1 MFPLTKS
8 IGEFIAGMRF
18 EAVPGDVLPMIR
30 NGFADYA
37 GAVILGRDTPIAR
50 LMKSVSSLSPQ
61 GGEARVC
68 FSHEGAAAGEAALIN
83 GAAGHALDSLQ
94 ARHVALIRYAG
105 QSGTVEVAFTPP
117 ADHNALDAEFKAQ
130 HQRLYGFVTD
140 EPWELETLR
149 LTVSAATGND
159 INVPL
164 TTAAPAT
171 MVAPETQCWFDRD
184 RSVTTPRY
192 PRETLAAK
200 QKIEGPA
207 IIEDQ
212 WSTTVVPPGATAW
225 SDLSGHIHIDT
236 GGAA

>member
-1 MFPLTKS
+1 MHAVALAREFGITRVVVPKFSSVFSALGCLTAELSYTEQHAVRISSTAWQADEFEDIRQQMYARLARPLT
-8 IGEFIAGMRF
+8 
-18 EAVPGDVLPMIR
+18 
-30 NGFADYA
+30 
-37 GAVILGRDTPIAR
+37 
-50 LMKSVSSLSPQ
+50 
-61 GGEARVC
+61 
-68 FSHEGAAAGEAALIN
+68 
-83 GAAGHALDSLQ
+83 AAGHALDSLQ

-159 INVPL
+159 INVPVA
-164 TTAAPAT
+164 TAAPAT